1 MGNKD
6 LVKQGQ
12 FVGAV
17 QQVLVPKGWDPLIP
31 VTQATLES
39 GWFDRVIGWNN
50 FFGMKYP
57 RSEKR
62 RAMIDRPIVRVPTH
76 EYISKAVADRKPAHL
91 AAFVRQNIGELID
104 VRYEADKQRYRFHLY
119 ARFADWSR
127 ETKACL
133 YWDSY
138 MERMMPNAFACKQ
151 DPLGFVRGL
160 FSGLYKYATCDPV
173 KEYEEPFMK
182 IYRQLEEEGTV

>member
-12 FVGAV
+12 FIGAV

-31 VTQATLES
+31 VSQATLES
-39 GWFDRVIGWNN
+39 GWFDSVIGWNN
-50 FFGMKYP
+50 FFGIKYP

-62 RAMIDRPIVRVPTH
+62 RAMIDRDPVLVPTH
-76 EYISKAVADRKPAHL
+76 EFIPWSVVERKPAFF
-91 AAFVRQNIGELID
+91 AAFLRQNIGRLID
-104 VRYEADKQRYRFHLY
+104 VRYESAKARYRINLY

-160 FSGLYKYATCDPV
+160 FSGRYKYATCDPV

-182 IYRQLEEEGTV
+182 IYRQLEKAGTV